1 MIKRIIKQL
10 FAKPP
15 SRAEVKRA
23 EDELDSFMRGHGGR
37 KLNPLYRPRRRRVKD
52 DMKPGDIKTVG
63 RIYTVK

>member
-1 MIKRIIKQL
+1 MIKKIIKQL

-23 EDELDSFMRGHGGR
+23 EDELDLYMRNAGGR
-37 KLNPLYRPRRRRVKD
+37 KLNPLYRPKRRRMKD
-52 DMKPGDIKTVG
+52 DMKVGDIKTVG

>member
-1 MIKRIIKQL
+1 MIRKILKQL

-15 SRAEVKRA
+15 SRAEVRRA
-23 EDELDSFMRGHGGR
+23 EKELDAYMREGGGR
-37 KLNPLYRPRRRRVKD
+37 KLNPLYRPRRRKVKD